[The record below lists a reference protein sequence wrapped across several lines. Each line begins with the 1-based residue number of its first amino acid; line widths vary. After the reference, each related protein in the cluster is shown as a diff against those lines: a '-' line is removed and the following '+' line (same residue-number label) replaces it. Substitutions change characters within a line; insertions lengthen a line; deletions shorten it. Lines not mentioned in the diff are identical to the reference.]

1 MVRTSLLKRLMDEM
15 QDQINDTKVRVFI
28 IKEKGVG
35 TLAFLE
41 EQNKLLR
48 EHQLPS
54 FFCLVVQLKA

>member
-1 MVRTSLLKRLMDEM
+1 M
-15 QDQINDTKVRVFI
+15 QDQINDTKVRGFI

-48 EHQLPS
+48 EHNAACKGS
-54 FFCLVVQLKA
+54 